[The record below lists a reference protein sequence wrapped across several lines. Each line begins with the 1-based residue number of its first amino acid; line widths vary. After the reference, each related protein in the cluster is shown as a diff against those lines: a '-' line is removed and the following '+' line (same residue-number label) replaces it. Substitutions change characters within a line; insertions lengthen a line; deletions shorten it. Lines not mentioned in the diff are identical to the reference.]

1 VIFDLAGYGC
11 NLLFFTALQFLYT
24 KVPSI
29 VLVSPLFVQIL
40 LSFFMRRIVNSEC
53 GSFSEMVRPRQSRC
67 LITTVKLITLIFIA
81 LKVDDQADVS
91 WNTVFWACWLLVA
104 MMFVISTG
112 VFLLFTGA
120 VCTWAV
126 NEAEGFEV
134 LACAW
139 LFFTTFGASFS
150 FAVVLSQVVG
160 YLNSTDDNPELFTPR
175 LYLVHGYLMSFILL
189 TACNKTRLA

>member
-53 GSFSEMVRPRQSRC
+53 GSFSEMVRPRQTRC
-67 LITTVKLITLIFIA
+67 LISTVKFFTLIFIA
-81 LKVDDQADVS
+81 LKVDDQTDVS
-91 WNTVFWACWLLVA
+91 WNTVFWACWLLLA

-112 VFLLFTGA
+112 VFLLFIGA

-126 NEAEGFEV
+126 NEAQRVEV

-139 LFFTTFGASFS
+139 LLFTIVGASFS
-150 FAVVLSQVVG
+150 LAAVLAQVIG
-160 YLNSTDDNPELFTPR
+160 YLDSTEDDPELFTPR

-189 TACNKTRLA
+189 TVCNKAELA